1 MTLNDLYSILPVAV
15 LVVWALLLLLA
26 DLWLGKH
33 KPVWTPI
40 LAVFGLLASLTA
52 SLIFTRQPMSGF
64 GNFILVDGFSNFLI
78 PLFAVTG
85 IFSIG
90 LAYDYL
96 KRSGLQRGEY
106 YILLLFCVSGM
117 MLMSCAGDLIII
129 FLALEL
135 LSIPL
140 YVLAG
145 FAYPKPESEE
155 AALKYFLLGT
165 FASAFFLFGTAMVY
179 GATQTTN
186 LQEILASVNGGNANP
201 LFLLIGSG
209 LLIAGFCFKIAVVPF
224 HSWTPDVYHGSPS
237 PVSAFMS
244 VGVKAAG
251 FAALIRVF
259 SMIFPSLSAELT
271 PIFWALAA
279 LTMLVG
285 NVVAIAQS
293 NLKRMLAYSSIA
305 HAGYLLMAF
314 VPFGDAAVR
323 ANSVASALFYLM
335 VYALAS
341 MGAWAVL
348 ISLEGDNNKGIE
360 INDLAGLGKRSP
372 LSAVAMTVFML
383 SFTGI
388 PLTLGFW
395 GKFYLFRTAIE
406 GGFVGLAVIGLL
418 TSLVSAFYYLRVVVK
433 MYFQEGQPEFHWNFW
448 TSSVA
453 IFAALVLVMLSFIPG
468 TLFDLA
474 ANSLLIGF

>member
-1 MTLNDLYSILPVAV
+1 MTLNDLYSILPIAV
-15 LVVWALLLLLA
+15 LIVWALLLLLA
-26 DLWLGKH
+26 DLWFSKH
-33 KPVWTPI
+33 KPVMTPI
-40 LAVFGLLASLTA
+40 LAVVGLLASLAA
-52 SLIFTRQPMSGF
+52 SVLIAKPSLSGF
-64 GNFILVDGFSNFLI
+64 GGFIMADGFSSFLV
-78 PLFAVTG
+78 PLFAITG
-85 IFSIG
+85 VFAIG

-96 KRSGLQRGEY
+96 KRMDLQRGEY
-106 YILLLFCVSGM
+106 YTLLLFSISGM
-117 MLMSCAGDLIII
+117 MLMSCAGDLIIL

-165 FASAFFLFGTAMVY
+165 FASAFFLFGTAFVF
-179 GATQTTN
+179 GAARTTN
-186 LQEILASVNGGNANP
+186 LTQIIAAVNSHSAN
-201 LFLLIGSG
+201 LTFLLIGSG
-209 LLIAGFCFKIAVVPF
+209 LLLAGFCFKIAVVPF
-224 HSWTPDVYHGSPS
+224 HSWTPDVYQGSPS

-244 VGVKAAG
+244 VGAKAAG
-251 FAALIRVF
+251 FAALVRVF
-259 SMIFPSLSAELT
+259 SMIFPSLAAELT
-271 PIFWALAA
+271 LVLWGLSA

-285 NVVAIAQS
+285 NVVAIAQT

-314 VPFGDAAVR
+314 VPFGNTTAR
-323 ANSVASALFYLM
+323 ANSIASVLFYLM
-335 VYALAS
+335 VYAVAS
-341 MGAWAVL
+341 MGAWSVL
-348 ISLEGDNNKGIE
+348 ISMEGEKSKGNE

-372 LSAVAMTVFML
+372 LTAAAMTVFML

-406 GGFVGLAVIGLL
+406 GGFVSLAVIGLL
-418 TSLVSAFYYLRVVVK
+418 TSLVSAFYYFRVIVK
-433 MYFQEGQPEFHWNFW
+433 MYFQPGSPEFHWNFW

-453 IFAALVLVMLSFIPG
+453 IFCALFLVVISFIPG
-468 TLFDLA
+468 ELFTLA
-474 ANSLLIGF
+474 MKSLIGGA